1 MDDGLEHGA
10 ARALKT
16 ELAGLVQELLERRV
30 EASAVRARA
39 GVALGLTPQPDGS
52 FGVAVRYR
60 LGVPTARM
68 VARRVAEQAGPV
80 ADVRRTGR
88 IAPLGPVGARP
99 PIGARPP
106 VGPRPPVITA
116 RAAGE
121 TGRVRPLRPGV
132 SIAHVT
138 VTAGTLGAFVLVDGQ
153 VCALSNYHVLVGSP
167 SSTVGDHVL
176 QPGPYDGG
184 RDPRDKVGEL
194 AGFVPLSRGGRF
206 VVDGAYARLDDPEVD
221 PTYPVGSVTAT
232 AAPGGAWEVEKV
244 GRTTGV
250 TRGRIT
256 AIELD
261 DVVVGYGDELGDL
274 AFDDQIEVEGL
285 GGGPFSRGGD
295 SGSLVYRVGGP
306 DPTGAAAGPDLDG
319 SGSPADDCEPDPGS
333 DPNPAVGLLFAGSE
347 TGGEN
352 GQGLTYLNPIG
363 RVLEALGARLVGSS
377 PG

>member
-10 ARALKT
+10 ARALKS
-16 ELAGLVQELLERRV
+16 ELAGFVQELLERRV
-30 EASAVRARA
+30 EASAVRTRA
-39 GVALGLTPQPDGS
+39 GVALGLAPQRDGS
-52 FGVAVRYR
+52 FGLAVRYR

-88 IAPLGPVGARP
+88 ITPLG
-99 PIGARPP
+99 P

-116 RAAGE
+116 QAAGE

-138 VTAGTLGAFVLVDGQ
+138 VTAGTLGAFVLVDGA

-167 SSTVGDHVL
+167 SSQVGDHVL

-184 RDPRDKVGEL
+184 RDPQDKVGEL
-194 AGFVPLSRGGRF
+194 AGFAPLSRGGRF
-206 VVDGAYARLDDPEVD
+206 VVDAAYARLDDPHVD
-221 PTYPVGSVTAT
+221 PTYPAGSVTTT
-232 AAPGGAWEVEKV
+232 AAPVGAWEVEKI

-261 DVVVGYGDELGDL
+261 DVVIGYGDDLGELT
-274 AFDDQIEVEGL
+274 FDDQIEVEGL
-285 GGGPFSRGGD
+285 GVAPFSRGGD
-295 SGSLVYRVGGP
+295 SGSLVYRVGGLEVPGPGASP
-306 DPTGAAAGPDLDG
+306 DVDG
-319 SGSPADDCEPDPGS
+319 SGSPADDCEPDAES

-363 RVLEALGARLVGSS
+363 RVLDALGARLVGSS
-377 PG
+377 AG